1 MLKINIIS
9 VGSIKES
16 YIKNGI
22 NEFSKRI
29 SKYANIFFIEL
40 KESKKDSLASLK
52 EEQDAILKN
61 IKKGF
66 NIILDIKGKKLNSLD
81 FAKLLD
87 DIKSQHSEI
96 NFIIGSSHGLSNK
109 VKKEG
114 DLLISFSDLTF
125 PHQLFKLIL
134 VEQIYRG
141 LSINSGGKYHK

>member
-40 KESKKDSLASLK
+40 KESKRDSLTSLQ
-52 EEQDAILKN
+52 EEQNSILKN

-66 NIILDIKGKKLNSLD
+66 NIILDAKGKKLNSID

-87 DIKSQHSEI
+87 DITSQNSEI